1 MRNIKRAELINTILE
16 EARNKGQL
24 PWQSPWFTV
33 RKQNAS
39 GHVYTGI
46 NRFMVSFRDDVIY
59 MTFNQVK
66 KLGGYVLKGQ
76 HGHQVIFYDI
86 KVVDVIDDENNEVK
100 SKKFP
105 LLKVYYVF
113 GLSQVWLPD
122 DVKDAIL
129 RKKNLEQRNVNYNL
143 LDVVKSIVGNIEILP
158 TDKAYYAPKSDK
170 IIMPQS
176 FNNEAGFVN
185 TLLHE
190 LIHATGHESRLNRF
204 DKISRPAEE
213 LVAEIGSVLL
223 ANELNLEYEHNNSV
237 AYIQVWM
244 QALEDSKNELFK
256 IIKCA
261 EQAVDYV
268 VETINKVKAA

>member
-1 MRNIKRAELINTILE
+1 MRNKRAELINTILE

-46 NRFMVSFRDDVIY
+46 NRFMLSFQDDVIY

-129 RKKNLEQRNVNYNL
+129 LKKNLEQRNVNYNL
-143 LDVVKSIVGNIEILP
+143 LDVVKSIVSVEVLP
-158 TDKAYYAPKSDK
+158 SDKAYYSPMKDR
-170 IIMPQS
+170 IVLPQS

-237 AYIQVWM
+237 AYIQAWM

-256 IIKCA
+256 IMRAA
-261 EQAVDYV
+261 EEAVDYV

>member
-46 NRFMVSFRDDVIY
+46 NRFMLSFQDDVIY

-122 DVKDAIL
+122 DVKDAII

-223 ANELNLEYEHNNSV
+223 ASELGLEYEHNNTV
-237 AYIQVWM
+237 AYVQSWLQV
-244 QALEDSKNELFK
+244 LEESKDELPK

-268 VETINKVKAA
+268 MSEISKVKAA